1 MSYISKILTLLRSY
15 ALMVFLLSP
24 FSYLSLVAQQVQLKG
39 VVSVQNSK
47 TYTNQTQFVK
57 NAEIEHINANNAK
70 TKDITGNDGKFLL
83 NIKGVQPNTQTQI
96 TVTMYGE
103 FADYLVVNEK
113 ELKDITLGRLTPV
126 SVFVCKKG
134 DLEKRQAEMVGIN
147 MRKLEERFEND
158 KKRMQKELDELKS
171 KNDYLNARFDIIKD
185 SLALINKNIDNA
197 FEQIK
202 EYAKKMVLEN
212 LDDRDENYV
221 KAYQCFSRGEL
232 DSVSYYLRDDD
243 LQKKHQKALQWQQ
256 EAKKEKELASIL
268 TESAKQKEENSENSL
283 QEVLKEYLLLARTFE
298 MKVDYE
304 KTKDYYEKALNV
316 DTANVEILF
325 EFANY
330 LHKIK
335 EYAKAEKYY
344 RKCLKIH
351 RALEKANP
359 KTALADIA
367 ATLNNLAN
375 LHINIQEYPNAQ
387 EEFDEALEN
396 YRILAKDN
404 REDYL
409 PYVATTL
416 NNIGALHHTLKEF
429 PKAIDEYEE
438 ALKIRRE
445 LSKITQKTAQHDLA
459 VVLNNLGIL
468 HLNIKDYRKA
478 LEEFGEALEIYRK
491 FVDENPK
498 TTLPDMAMIL
508 YNLAILHKATNKY
521 SEALEEF
528 EEARQIYTNLAD
540 EDPKVYL
547 SNVLTT
553 LNNLTNIYGQLKDYA
568 AAINYTNRANELL
581 IKFQNEF
588 NFKPR
593 IAQNYSVLS
602 WYYLLSKE
610 FVQSEQAA
618 RQSIELNNA
627 SFAVTNLAHALLF
640 QNRFSEAEKIYKEL
654 SKTVYKNNETFSQT
668 LLEDM
673 ETLENESVIPESCKE
688 NVEKIRKMLKQA
700 QQKE

>member
-351 RALEKANP
+351 RALEKTNP

-375 LHINIQEYPNAQ
+375 LHINIREYPNAQ
-387 EEFDEALEN
+387 EEFDEALQN
-396 YRILAKDN
+396 YRILAKEN
-404 REDYL
+404 REVYL